1 MSMTIAP
8 AYRWPLIAALIFH
21 TILLGCFFIH
31 PSASQY
37 RLSHQSGHA
46 IVQAS
51 AVSTATVQ
59 QAMHSIETRQ
69 TAQAHAAAQHL
80 AALKHQAKLA
90 ENERKAEAVHIHAMH
105 VEQEKLKAQH
115 RRAVAQVAALHHQ
128 QAKLRAQEKAQK
140 LAAKQKAHKK
150 ALAHHRQLAA
160 LSAKQKKLEQQL
172 MAQQLAGDSKQVK
185 QLQAS
190 QDQGVINKYKALILS
205 AIGQQWLIPTGV
217 SHTLQSVYEVHLAP
231 GGTVL
236 SVTLVTSSGNAALD
250 QSAKIAILKAS
261 PLPVPKSPRQ
271 FDNFR
276 DLRLTVSPQ
285 AVIHT

>member
-1 MSMTIAP
+1 MTIAP
-8 AYRWPLIAALIFH
+8 AYRWPLIAALICH
-21 TILLGCFFIH
+21 AILLGCFFIH
-31 PSASQY
+31 PSARQY

-51 AVSTATVQ
+51 AVNAATVQ
-59 QAMHSIETRQ
+59 QAMHAIETRQ
-69 TAQAHAAAQHL
+69 TAQAHAAARHL

-90 ENERKAEAVHIHAMH
+90 ESKRKAEAAHIHAMH
-105 VEQEKLKAQH
+105 VEQAQLKAQH
-115 RRAVAQVAALHHQ
+115 RRAVAQMTALHHK
-128 QAKLRAQEKAQK
+128 QAKIRAQEKAQK
-140 LAAKQKAHKK
+140 LAAKQEAHKK
-150 ALAHHRQLAA
+150 ALAHRRQLAV

-217 SHTLQSVYEVHLAP
+217 SHTLESVYDVHLAP
-231 GGTVL
+231 GGAVL
-236 SVTLVTSSGNAALD
+236 SVTLVTSSGNTALD
-250 QSAKIAILKAS
+250 QSAKTAILKAS